1 MSLKKDIISAEVQ
14 IGSNE
19 AQASLI
25 KLAQETASLTNENDR
40 LRISQAKL
48 KALGKESQ
56 NEYKQLTAKIKEN
69 NSTIKEN
76 KSQMDALRKT
86 IGLTEMSTKQLRARA
101 ADLRRELSQM
111 NKSANPAQW
120 NKLNRELIQTE
131 RQYKKVQG
139 QIGQTRG
146 ILTKLNKV
154 AGGFLPAFG
163 FATILLGIKALIT
176 RSDQAFIKLQENV
189 GNLSAITGLVGK
201 DLEWLTQKAKDLS
214 TEARIDG
221 IVITQSADEIVD
233 AFTKMGSARPELLKD
248 KEALAEV
255 TEAALILAAAS
266 KIDLQAA
273 ISAVASVMNQF
284 NLDAS
289 QTTRAIN
296 AIAAGSLEGS
306 AEVDS
311 LTESM
316 KNVGTVAADSNMD
329 LEQTVAALEVLAEK
343 QLLGAEAG
351 TKLRGALLKMKA
363 AGVGYA
369 SGQFNLRDAL
379 IEVNAQL
386 EKQGSDLE
394 RDALKQKIFG
404 TENITAG
411 NILLQNVEKYDQ
423 LTEAVTGTNVA
434 MEQAA
439 TNTDNEI
446 AKRAQAM
453 NKLRNVLTDIGKEA
467 SPVITKLI
475 SLFADLITK
484 ITKLTKESSII
495 SAVFTTI
502 FTVIRENFVGL
513 WTMIKYTGLLLKD
526 IFTLDFKSVKVH
538 LVEAWD
544 TIKTE
549 GVESAKKIANA
560 WTDAYNTTFNEK
572 VEPVNQEVNVNKTSN
587 IKTNV
592 NPIAQNIGL
601 TEEQIKQELDKIDA
615 TYAQKQAIIKK
626 SHLEG
631 KISEDQYNA
640 DLLQAELDY
649 LASKIKIYKVGSKE
663 YEQAINDALG
673 KQVAVDKTIKDLIL
687 KAETELANAKVQNLQ
702 DGLQKQEAIE
712 NQRWTN
718 EKTALEK
725 RLINKK
731 VLSDQEIALN
741 STINALI
748 EEGEATH
755 QKKMNDLKGGSNI
768 GDLQNA
774 VDAATPVDPNF
785 ATLDQQQQF
794 FDARNA
800 LIEAQYQR
808 EKTLAGDNHTALVA
822 AELNYNQKIREAK
835 IALIDAEF
843 AQKEK
848 RIEMAQSFVDQ
859 LYEIVDQ
866 ESALGKALF
875 LFKKG
880 LAIAEIWTNV
890 AKAKAEALVFAAPT
904 AGQPWRAIFT
914 AMGIAQTAM
923 IASQTVA
930 NFTKPGKKAG
940 GFTDQYSSDDKV
952 VDYVHANE
960 FVANANAVR
969 NPTVKPILDIIDLA
983 QKTGLIGTLNLP
995 AVLGAI
1001 GRRSGGYES
1010 SSSSSSISNST
1021 VNTSMPVVYQK
1032 DPELLNAINKLNS
1045 NIEKGIKAKLVYRE
1059 FEEFKDKVDT
1069 TRNNATL

>member
-19 AQASLI
+19 AQASLV
-25 KLAQETASLTNENDR
+25 KLAQHTASLTNENDR

-48 KALGKESQ
+48 KALGKESG

-101 ADLRRELSQM
+101 SDLRRELSQM

-146 ILTKLNKV
+146 ILTKLNKA
-154 AGGFLPAFG
+154 AGGLLPAFG

-176 RSDQAFIKLQENV
+176 KSDQAFIKLQENI

-221 IVITQSADEIVD
+221 IVITQSAEEIVD

-255 TEAALILAAAS
+255 TEAALILAAAA
-266 KIDLQAA
+266 KIDLQAS

-284 NLDAS
+284 DLDAS

-316 KNVGTVAADSNMD
+316 KNAGTVAADSNLT
-329 LEQTVAALEVLAEK
+329 LEQTVALLEVLAEK

-363 AGVGYA
+363 AGVGYV

-411 NILLQNVEKYDQ
+411 NILLQNIEKYDQ

-446 AKRAQAM
+446 ARRAQAI
-453 NKLRNVLTDIGKEA
+453 NKLKNVLTGIGKEA
-467 SPVITKLI
+467 SPIITNVI

-484 ITKLTKESSII
+484 ITKLTKESTII

-538 LVEAWD
+538 LLEAWD

-549 GVESAKKIANA
+549 GVDSAKKIANA
-560 WTDAYNTTFNEK
+560 WTDAYNATVKGK
-572 VEPVNQEVNVNKTSN
+572 VKSVDQEVNVNKTSN
-587 IKTNV
+587 INTNV
-592 NPIAQNIGL
+592 NPISQNIGL
-601 TEEQIKQELDKIDA
+601 TEEQIKQELEKIDA

-663 YEQAINDALG
+663 YEQAVNDALG
-673 KQVAVDKTIKDLIL
+673 KQVAVDKTTKDLLL
-687 KAETELANAKVQNLQ
+687 KAETELANAKIQNLQ

-718 EKTALEK
+718 EKTALK
-725 RLINKK
+725 KGLIDKK
-731 VLSDQEIALN
+731 VLTEQEVALN
-741 STINALI
+741 NTLNALI
-748 EEGEATH
+748 EEGEAAH
-755 QKKMNDLKGGSNI
+755 QKKMNDLKGAANI
-768 GDLQNA
+768 GNLQND
-774 VDAATPVDPNF
+774 VDAATPIDPNF
-785 ATLDQQQQF
+785 ATLDQQQAY
-794 FDARNA
+794 FDARTA
-800 LIEAQYQR
+800 LIQAQFDQ
-808 EKTLAGDNHTALVA
+808 EKKLAGENRSALLA
-822 AELNYNQKIREAK
+822 AERNYNQQLFQIKSDQ
-835 IALIDAEF
+835 IDAEY
-843 AQKEK
+843 ALKER
-848 RIEMAQSFVDQ
+848 RIGTAQSYISQ
-859 LYEIVDQ
+859 LSDIVDK

-875 LFKKG
+875 LFSKG
-880 LAIAEIWTNV
+880 LAIAEVWINI
-890 AKAKAEALVFAAPT
+890 AKANAKAVAASPLTFGLPWT
-904 AGQPWRAIFT
+904 AVNT
-914 AMGIAQTAM
+914 GIGVAQTAL
-923 IASQTVA
+923 ITAQAVG
-930 NFTKPGKKAG
+930 NFVKKGKKAG
-940 GFTDQYSSDDKV
+940 GFTDQYSSDDQV

-960 FVANANAVR
+960 FVANAKAVR

-1001 GRRSGGYES
+1001 GRRSGGYETP
-1010 SSSSSSISNST
+1010 SSSSSISNST

-1059 FEEFKDKVDT
+1059 FEEFKDTIDS
-1069 TRNNATL
+1069 TRENATL